1 MSDLPID
8 VEEIL
13 ERGAFCYLG
22 TDTRHGPHVTPVV
35 FAVADG
41 RVWVTTSRA
50 SVKARAWRS
59 SPAVGGLIRAD
70 DVAVAFTGHIRTFD
84 LFDVDSWARDLKE
97 APVLTVAATRFTK
110 KNARFFAG
118 YAVDAQ
124 HVPLSWTP
132 PGRVFAS
139 IQLER
144 AAVIGQGEV
153 LESFGAWSRST
164 VSAERFRAVRTGMP
178 PLDGLPVDVEEALG
192 SEGEGALAVDGSDGT
207 VVLPVSWVADGAA
220 VYAVL
225 PEAELALGALTED
238 RPAAALAIDRASTW
252 RARDMAGAILQG
264 AAKVFGVDRLSSG
277 SGSARAIVG
286 KTRTETGGS
295 ALVRM
300 RPERL
305 IWWEGWSS
313 GTVLE

>member
-1 MSDLPID
+1 MTDLPID

-59 SPAVGGLIRAD
+59 SPAVGGLVRAG
-70 DVAVAFTGHIRTFD
+70 DVAVVFTGHIRTFD

-139 IQLER
+139 VELER
-144 AAVIGQGEV
+144 AAVIGRGEV
-153 LESFGAWSRST
+153 LESFGVWSPSV
-164 VSAERFRAVRTGMP
+164 VSSERFRAVRTGLP

-192 SEGEGALAVDGSDGT
+192 ARGEGALAVDGSDGI
-207 VVLPVSWVADGAA
+207 VVLPVRWVADGAA
-220 VYAVL
+220 VYAAL
-225 PEAELALGALTED
+225 TEPELALGGLTED
-238 RPAAALAIDRASTW
+238 RPAAALAVDRASTW
-252 RARDMAGAILQG
+252 RARDMAGAMLQG
-264 AAKVFGVDRLSSG
+264 TAEVFGVDRLSSG
-277 SGSARAIVG
+277 AGSARGIIAKAEAEAEG
-286 KTRTETGGS
+286 A
-295 ALVRM
+295 ALVRI
-300 RPERL
+300 RPDRL